1 MHRLSCF
8 LVAAMIIGFTADVA
22 PAQIGRGRILKKIRD
37 DLFGTPEERA
47 KEEAARKAAIQKK
60 RQEAERQRQL
70 EAQRRGQGRQPT
82 PIRSQQTRPNTQ
94 QQRNPLAAPEVPRSR
109 AENRG
114 PAKNGFGFAV
124 KEKDDSIVITK
135 ISDRGNADEA
145 GLRRGDVIVGIGGI
159 EIDSKKAFDEIAEIL
174 NPGDTIEIAY
184 KRGNKTN
191 EVQVGYGEP
200 PQVDDEPQTADLL
213 APASDRR
220 GDFAPSRGSSVL
232 DQESAARQID
242 QLNRTVIEQ
251 QRVIEELQNQIRQM
265 QQTGAQGSIAPPNRS
280 SNSILQ
286 TPSSSRRRNR

>member
-8 LVAAMIIGFTADVA
+8 LVAAMIIGFTTDVA

-37 DLFGTPEERA
+37 DLFGSPEERA

-60 RQEAERQRQL
+60 RQEAARQAQL

-82 PIRSQQTRPNTQ
+82 PVRSQQARPNT
-94 QQRNPLAAPEVPRSR
+94 QQRNPLAAPEIPQGRV
-109 AENRG
+109 ENRG
-114 PAKNGFGFAV
+114 PAKKGFGFAV

-135 ISDRGNADEA
+135 VSDRGNADEA

-159 EIDSKKAFDEIAEIL
+159 EVDSKKAFDEIAEIL

-184 KRGNKTN
+184 KRGKQTN
-191 EVQVGYGEP
+191 EVQVGFGDP
-200 PQVDDEPQTADLL
+200 PQIDNEEPQTADLM

-220 GDFAPSRGSSVL
+220 GNIAPPRGGSVL
-232 DQESAARQID
+232 NQESMTRQID

-251 QRVIEELQNQIRQM
+251 QRVIEQLQNQIRQM
-265 QQTGAQGSIAPPNRS
+265 QQTGAPGSIAPPNRS

-286 TPSSSRRRNR
+286 SPSSSRRRNR